1 MINVLDIRRLLLSAT
16 RSDLLIVTETY
27 EEVRIIRREI
37 KEYTEWHM
45 PFHVPVWEQSE
56 RLTIGGYYDIY
67 VEPLDDWN
75 KEKRYKPF
83 RGAVLVTD
91 KKLSSGIKNI
101 VEGIVIKLLPIER
114 GGKNAE
120 MS

>member
-1 MINVLDIRRLLLSAT
+1 MINVLDIRRLLVAAT
-16 RSDLLIVTETY
+16 RRDLLIVTETY
-27 EEVRIIRREI
+27 EEARIIRREI

-67 VEPLDDWN
+67 VEPLCDWN

-91 KKLSSGIKNI
+91 KKLSGIKNI
-101 VEGIVIKLLPIER
+101 AEGIVIKLLPVER